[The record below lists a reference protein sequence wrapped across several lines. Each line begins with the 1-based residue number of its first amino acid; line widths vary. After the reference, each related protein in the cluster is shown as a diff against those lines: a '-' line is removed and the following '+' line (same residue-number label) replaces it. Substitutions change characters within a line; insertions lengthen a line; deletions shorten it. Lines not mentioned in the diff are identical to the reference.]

1 MTNES
6 IEKDQSQAIGIS

>member
-6 IEKDQSQAIGIS
+6 IEDLRVEPI

>member
-6 IEKDQSQAIGIS
+6 IEKDQTQAIGIS